1 VLAEAMTENLAK
13 VLGVDSSLVSTGLCL
28 VEVHPRPSSM
38 PFRTYGEPVSWSAE
52 LRTITSKPRKPV
64 TWPNTSARIEQIV
77 LSLAHAMAHVD
88 LVVLEGRSYSS
99 PGHGLELDWLWGRIV
114 DEVLQQNRRLLVV
127 TPAQRSKYA
136 TDKGNAKKDIV
147 LAAAI
152 HRFPTVPIEGNDT
165 ADATILAAIGCRHL
179 GFPIDTMPKSHWE
192 SIMPKLAE

>member
-1 VLAEAMTENLAK
+1 MTK

-28 VEVHPRPSSM
+28 VEIHPRCPAL
-38 PFRTYGEPVSWSAE
+38 PFRADDEPVSWSAE
-52 LRTITSKPRKPV
+52 LNTVTSKPRKPV

-77 LSLAHAMAHVD
+77 LFIASAMAHVD
-88 LVVLEGRSYSS
+88 LVVLEGRSYAS

-114 DEVLQQNRRLLVV
+114 DETVRQNRRLLVV
-127 TPAQRSKYA
+127 IPTQRMKYA
-136 TDKGNAKKDIV
+136 TGKGNAKKDIV

-179 GFPIDTMPKSHWE
+179 GFPIDTMPKAHWE